1 MATIEMR
8 DWREMNGSG
17 NRLSCTAYCIPY
29 FVRRCIHVM
38 QTFDVLTPVPLETVK
53 PDGLNTK
60 TGADTARK
68 GHSFLEIMQKMIDGA
83 MDGTD
88 NFLREQTVNKAGQEA
103 GDSDVPEGQGLSR
116 ARKKKLSLLKATD
129 RQAVV
134 ASDAGKIDERAT
146 VQQMTDIKQTEHSGF
161 RQKPKLFPVS
171 DIQEAEMPGGD
182 DQPLAGTELS
192 SEIPEDILSLSPVI
206 SGHIP
211 DVQGK
216 QGDQD
221 LLSPETESNAAL
233 AVPAAAGEPTGLN
246 VSLPAGQGGVEKGGS
261 SLRERVIRIRDERGA
276 NNASPDNASDTVAL
290 KPSIASGSDESASSV
305 ADMSLSFRPDTQA
318 NREGSLFA
326 SGDNR
331 NAGQSFASM
340 LSQEIRSSASDLV
353 KTGHIVLRENNQG
366 LIRLT
371 LNPESL
377 GNVRIAL
384 ELSDGKISGRIHVSS
399 REAYEAFNENLD
411 GLSKAFVESGF
422 ESAGFDLSWSGE
434 GNSRWARE
442 EQSGKLSSPFYAS
455 SIPDIMSGTESS
467 DTVHVGSVSFG
478 RTALNVYA

>member
-1 MATIEMR
+1 
-8 DWREMNGSG
+8 
-17 NRLSCTAYCIPY
+17 
-29 FVRRCIHVM
+29 M
-38 QTFDVLTPVPLETVK
+38 QTFDVLTPVPQETVK
-53 PDGLNTK
+53 PDSLNTK
-60 TGADTARK
+60 TGADTARN
-68 GHSFLEIMQKMIDGA
+68 GHSFLEIMQKMINGA

-88 NFLREQTVNKAGQEA
+88 NFLREQAVNKAGQEA

-116 ARKKKLSLLKATD
+116 VLKKKLSFLKATD
-129 RQAVV
+129 RQEVA
-134 ASDAGKIDERAT
+134 ASDAGTLDEREPLPHK
-146 VQQMTDIKQTEHSGF
+146 TDVLQTEHSGF
-161 RQKPKLFPVS
+161 RQKPKGFFNS
-171 DIQEAEMPGGD
+171 DLQKTETPGSG
-182 DQPLAGTELS
+182 DQPSDGTGLLP
-192 SEIPEDILSLSPVI
+192 EIPEDVLSLSPFI

-211 DVQGK
+211 DVQRK
-216 QGDQD
+216 QGNQD
-221 LLSPETESNAAL
+221 SLSPESESNTLVIAPF
-233 AVPAAAGEPTGLN
+233 VGEDQSGLN
-246 VSLPAGQGGVEKGGS
+246 VELPAGQGGVEKGGVEKGGS
-261 SLRERVIRIRDERGA
+261 TMRERVIRIRDERGS
-276 NNASPDNASDTVAL
+276 NNASPDKGPDTLAL
-290 KPSIASGSDESASSV
+290 KPSTASGSEEAGSSV
-305 ADMSLSFRPDTQA
+305 ADMSLSFRADTQS

-326 SGDNR
+326 AGDTR

-384 ELSDGKISGRIHVSS
+384 ELSEGKISGRIHVSS

-434 GNSRWARE
+434 GDSRWARE
-442 EQSGKLSSPFYAS
+442 EQAGKLTSPFYAS

-467 DTVHVGSVSFG
+467 DTVHVGSASYG
-478 RTALNVYA
+478 RTSLNVYA